1 MPLIRVPLR
10 NNINVKYAIAFGK
23 SSNEYIVSIKYPPE
37 KIKAFISKMTG
48 FALGSIFSKK
58 PQARQTRGVCLMIF
72 PCGYLWFFLS
82 NFGRKKILFFR
93 QKLSFSKVPREMR
106 LREIKLNYNPRSGT
120 VRGAKIKTK
129 KKGNLRKGS
138 LSIITEQKYNLPI
151 TICINLS
158 VLNIIKLIENARIF
172 YI

>member
-23 SSNEYIVSIKYPPE
+23 SSNEYILSIKYPPE

-58 PQARQTRGVCLMIF
+58 PQARQTRGSAS
-72 PCGYLWFFLS
+72 WFFPADIYGFFVQFWS
-82 NFGRKKILFFR
+82 KKKFFFFR
-93 QKLSFSKVPREMR
+93 QKLYCSTVPREMR

>member
-23 SSNEYIVSIKYPPE
+23 SSNEYILSIKYPPE

-58 PQARQTRGVCLMIF
+58 PQARQTRGSAS
-72 PCGYLWFFLS
+72 WFFPADIYGFFCPILVE
-82 NFGRKKILFFR
+82 KKFFFFA
-93 QKLSFSKVPREMR
+93 KNCTSTVPREMR

-138 LSIITEQKYNLPI
+138 LSIITETK
-151 TICINLS
+151 
-158 VLNIIKLIENARIF
+158 R
-172 YI
+172 

>member
-23 SSNEYIVSIKYPPE
+23 SSNEYILSIKYPPE

-58 PQARQTRGVCLMIF
+58 PQARQTRGSAS
-72 PCGYLWFFLS
+72 WFFPADIYGFFCPILVE
-82 NFGRKKILFFR
+82 KKFFFFR
-93 QKLSFSKVPREMR
+93 QKLYCSTVPREMR
-106 LREIKLNYNPRSGT
+106 LRKIKLNYNPRSGT

-138 LSIITEQKYNLPI
+138 LSIITETK
-151 TICINLS
+151 
-158 VLNIIKLIENARIF
+158 R
-172 YI
+172 

>member
-23 SSNEYIVSIKYPPE
+23 SSNEYILSIKYPPE

-58 PQARQTRGVCLMIF
+58 PQARQTRGSAS
-72 PCGYLWFFLS
+72 WFFPADIYGFFCPILVE
-82 NFGRKKILFFR
+82 KKILFFSP
-93 QKLSFSKVPREMR
+93 KIVLFNSSAGNEA
-106 LREIKLNYNPRSGT
+106 REIKLNYNPRSGT

-138 LSIITEQKYNLPI
+138 LSIITETK
-151 TICINLS
+151 
-158 VLNIIKLIENARIF
+158 R
-172 YI
+172 